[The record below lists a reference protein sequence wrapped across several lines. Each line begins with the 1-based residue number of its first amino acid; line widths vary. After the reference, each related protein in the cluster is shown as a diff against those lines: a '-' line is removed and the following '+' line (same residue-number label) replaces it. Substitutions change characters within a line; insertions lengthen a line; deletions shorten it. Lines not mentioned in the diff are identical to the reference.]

1 MIYYRHK
8 KTAEI
13 VSEAEF
19 EDKYIM
25 PKAEEYFTYDDIL
38 MDFMNKSKKSYLPDW
53 SALKKLFGNIVM
65 MIAWTHY
72 YMNGKK

>member
-1 MIYYRHK
+1 MQNITLGEIEMIYYRHK

-19 EDKYIM
+19 EDKYIV

-38 MDFMNKSKKSYLPDW
+38 MDFMNKSPLSTSLP
-53 SALKKLFGNIVM
+53 L
-65 MIAWTHY
+65 
-72 YMNGKK
+72 